1 MPATRLRNQDWQR
14 SLQQVCDRG
23 GSLDIAIATEGGGEE
38 EMGANI
44 LWRVRLLKMAED
56 AIFVEQP
63 MTLGQP
69 IDLQKGIGLVVI
81 LTIGQNRW
89 MFRTS
94 NIGIVAFNQGGGR
107 LGDRPTFALRL
118 AMPKVVER
126 CQRRASYRV
135 STASLRLPDVD
146 AWPLLDPST
155 VLLAERANELEFHGA
170 ALQTDVEAPEE
181 LRLPKIGPQ
190 FRAKLVNLGGG
201 GVGLSVPIG
210 ESQSLLRHKLFWLR
224 IKLPP
229 VLKTAICASAKVV
242 HTHLSAAQEYY
253 AGMAFDFTF
262 NPSHEKFVVEQIG
275 RYVAVV
281 QREQTLR
288 QSA

>member
-1 MPATRLRNQDWQR
+1 MFPTPTDRNPWASTGGHDLPATRLRNQDWQR

-126 CQRRASYRV
+126 CQR
-135 STASLRLPDVD
+135 
-146 AWPLLDPST
+146 
-155 VLLAERANELEFHGA
+155 
-170 ALQTDVEAPEE
+170 
-181 LRLPKIGPQ
+181 
-190 FRAKLVNLGGG
+190 
-201 GVGLSVPIG
+201 
-210 ESQSLLRHKLFWLR
+210 
-224 IKLPP
+224 
-229 VLKTAICASAKVV
+229 
-242 HTHLSAAQEYY
+242 
-253 AGMAFDFTF
+253 
-262 NPSHEKFVVEQIG
+262 
-275 RYVAVV
+275 
-281 QREQTLR
+281 
-288 QSA
+288 

>member
-1 MPATRLRNQDWQR
+1 
-14 SLQQVCDRG
+14 
-23 GSLDIAIATEGGGEE
+23 
-38 EMGANI
+38 MGANI

-155 VLLAERANELEFHGA
+155 VLLAERANELE
-170 ALQTDVEAPEE
+170 
-181 LRLPKIGPQ
+181 
-190 FRAKLVNLGGG
+190 
-201 GVGLSVPIG
+201 
-210 ESQSLLRHKLFWLR
+210 
-224 IKLPP
+224 
-229 VLKTAICASAKVV
+229 
-242 HTHLSAAQEYY
+242 
-253 AGMAFDFTF
+253 
-262 NPSHEKFVVEQIG
+262 
-275 RYVAVV
+275 
-281 QREQTLR
+281 
-288 QSA
+288 